1 MRLARTDHGPL
12 GRRSYR
18 LCSTR
23 WLALGLEIQE
33 VVIFGWHWL
42 GCWPSMPSTDHLEP
56 QAMPLSYKQV
66 QGRALIIEQV
76 QVRGSIYHT
85 NENP

>member
-1 MRLARTDHGPL
+1 
-12 GRRSYR
+12 
-18 LCSTR
+18 
-23 WLALGLEIQE
+23 
-33 VVIFGWHWL
+33 
-42 GCWPSMPSTDHLEP
+42 
-56 QAMPLSYKQV
+56 MPLSYKQV